1 MALSAH
7 HASARKIVLQVDR
20 LLDELESGRDT
31 SVSMQSTISQHLNTL
46 ARELDAL
53 ERLLP
58 ELALQER
65 NMWRK
70 KISQLQEQTNSQRA
84 SLSKF
89 SSKLQQRMRDAEER
103 AALLQGKTNGDHAIS
118 IEDGLIR
125 EGQAISSASS
135 QLDGLTGNATSI
147 LSSLV
152 DQTSTIKGVQR
163 KVLDMATTL
172 GVSNNVIRMI
182 ERRQFWDKV
191 LLYGGMLFTLFLLWF
206 SFVHL
211 RREGKA

>member
-103 AALLQGKTNGDHAIS
+103 AALLQASHVHAKACLRPAAANHAAPVKANAR
-118 IEDGLIR
+118 GPATAAALGR
-125 EGQAISSASS
+125 ARQTAITPSA
-135 QLDGLTGNATSI
+135 
-147 LSSLV
+147 
-152 DQTSTIKGVQR
+152 
-163 KVLDMATTL
+163 
-172 GVSNNVIRMI
+172 
-182 ERRQFWDKV
+182 
-191 LLYGGMLFTLFLLWF
+191 
-206 SFVHL
+206 
-211 RREGKA
+211 